1 MKFQIQMN
9 NLKVIVAKCKIK
21 GYENKSKLVKEFY
34 KEIFNQY
41 SRIKN

>member
-1 MKFQIQMN
+1 MKFQMN
-9 NLKVIVAKCKIK
+9 NLKVIIAKCKIK

-41 SRIKN
+41 SRIKK